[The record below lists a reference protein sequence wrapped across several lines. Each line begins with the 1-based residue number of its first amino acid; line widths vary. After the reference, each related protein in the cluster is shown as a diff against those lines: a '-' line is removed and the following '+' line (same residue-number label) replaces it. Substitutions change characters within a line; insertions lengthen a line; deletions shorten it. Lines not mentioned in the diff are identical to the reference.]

1 MFIQQI
7 TGRPVSAP
15 DHSLHSLVKEL
26 IDEAAPVAIHN
37 RNSVINEIPAGVRIQ
52 GNHRTVTT
60 ILSNLVNTVVVH
72 TRNSGILIS
81 AKVYGFVILVQVRTQ
96 GLISPDLSNEMENAI
111 QKARHSGG
119 VIELMQHQENQASVA
134 YCFLNVSA

>member
-1 MFIQQI
+1 MFIQQMA
-7 TGRPVSAP
+7 GRPVSATDP
-15 DHSLHSLVKEL
+15 SLHLIVKNV
-26 IDEAAPVAIHN
+26 IDEAAPMAMNN
-37 RNSVINEIPAGVRIQ
+37 RNSVINEIPSELRIQ
-52 GNHRTVTT
+52 GNHRTISS
-60 ILSNLVNTVVVH
+60 ILSKLVNTVVVH

-81 AKVYGFVILVQVRTQ
+81 AKVYGFVVLVQVRTQ
-96 GLISPDLSNEMENAI
+96 GFISPDLSCEMETAV